1 MTMPTPGGPALW
13 MTVDDVFHIK
23 GRGTVITGQLQGDGQ
38 LSLGDTLFCDGQSW
52 QVSGIEQFRSMLP
65 AASPGSH
72 IGVLVSGGPSANL
85 LRGRMV
91 QFGSAAAAP
100 PFGTGMVFGPLMS
113 ATPKKKRR
121 FR

>member
-1 MTMPTPGGPALW
+1 MPTPGEPALW
-13 MTVDDVFHIK
+13 MIVDDVFHIK

-38 LSLGDTLFCDGQSW
+38 LSLGDTLFCDGQNW

-65 AASPGSH
+65 SASPGSR
-72 IGVLVSGGPSANL
+72 IGVLVRGGLPAGM

-91 QFGSAAAAP
+91 QFGSGAAAG
-100 PFGTGMVFGPLMS
+100 PFGPGEVFGPLTS
-113 ATPKKKRR
+113 VTPKKKRR